1 MADTVTVTTF
11 GDRHALLED
20 LDRIELYHF
29 GPAHTGGDT
38 IVVFPQKGVAFLGDL
53 FPSKATPVIDREN
66 GGSGVAF
73 PETLARAVESIDGVQ
88 RVITG
93 RAPFPSTYAGRGRR
107 EQGARRPWTGWMTW
121 DDVAEYADF
130 NRDFLAAVEA
140 AYRAGASVDEA
151 AATLELP
158 ERYRDYGMEH
168 ARANVEAIYAELAAQ

>member
-1 MADTVTVTTF
+1 M
-11 GDRHALLED
+11 
-20 LDRIELYHF
+20 
-29 GPAHTGGDT
+29 
-38 IVVFPQKGVAFLGDL
+38 AFLGDL

-73 PETLARAVESIDGVQ
+73 PETLARAVASIDGVQ

-140 AYRAGASVDEA
+140 AYRAGTSVDEA